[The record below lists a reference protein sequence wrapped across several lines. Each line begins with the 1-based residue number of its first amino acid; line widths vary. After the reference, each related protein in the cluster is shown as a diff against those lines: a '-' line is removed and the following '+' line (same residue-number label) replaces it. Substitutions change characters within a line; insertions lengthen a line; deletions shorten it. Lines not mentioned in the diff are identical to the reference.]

1 VIALHC
7 LPEGLC
13 PSDSPTRSLA
23 GARAPRR
30 SPGSLATL
38 VRLLT
43 FLELVVYSVP
53 HLRRR

>member
-43 FLELVVYSVP
+43 FLELVVYTVP